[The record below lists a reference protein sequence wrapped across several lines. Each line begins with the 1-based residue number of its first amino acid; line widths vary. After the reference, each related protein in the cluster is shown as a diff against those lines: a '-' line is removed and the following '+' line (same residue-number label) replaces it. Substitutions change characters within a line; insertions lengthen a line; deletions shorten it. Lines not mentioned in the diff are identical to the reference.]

1 MDLNRVQ
8 HLIQMQA
15 LSMMSGKSGDSFSS
29 GVRDM
34 AFQSMLEAAMMQQ
47 PQSPTPSPS
56 RNVTAFDLFQTSSVQ
71 STEPLTPKKVE
82 VNDAKIDSIIKKA
95 SERYGVN
102 ADLIRSVVKTESNF
116 DAGVVS
122 HAGAQG
128 LMQLMPETARGLGVE
143 DAFDP
148 EQNVM
153 GGTKYLKQMLDRYD
167 GDSKLALAAYNA
179 GPGNVDQYGG
189 IPPFQETQHYVRKV
203 LNFA

>member
-1 MDLNRVQ
+1 MDLNKVQ

-15 LSMMSGKSGDSFSS
+15 LSMMNGQSRDSFSS

-34 AFQSMLEAAMMQQ
+34 AFQSMLEAAMKQEH
-47 PQSPTPSPS
+47 SVPT
-56 RNVTAFDLFQTSSVQ
+56 RTNRVTAVDLFQPATLR
-71 STEPLTPKKVE
+71 STEVAAPKKVE
-82 VNDAKIDSIIKKA
+82 VNNEEVDTIIQKA
-95 SERYGVN
+95 SERFGVN
-102 ADLIRSVVKTESNF
+102 VDLIRSVVKTESNF
-116 DAGVVS
+116 DADVVS

-128 LMQLMPETARGLGVE
+128 LMQLMPQTAQGLGVE
-143 DAFDP
+143 NPFDP

-179 GPGNVDQYGG
+179 GPGNVDKYGG
-189 IPPFQETQHYVRKV
+189 VPPFQETQHYVKKV